1 MRRIHLLL
9 QQLQTRL
16 VQRGHGRAH
25 DVPEPRGELRRRD
38 GRDLRAGDV
47 VGDGRR
53 ERRVV
58 EEIAGVGRLVE
69 DVGEAS
75 VAGADGGDG
84 AGDERVV
91 GGEVRGQ
98 VAGGAEG
105 LEGGVGGGEGRVG
118 VGLEVDPEVE
128 GLAGGGVEDAVL
140 GVGRRE
146 RRDRV
151 LAVERV
157 EDRVDV
163 EGGEGAGGGEGAF
176 FVADLLGSAVS
187 RVSEEMGL
195 VVRR

>member
-1 MRRIHLLL
+1 M
-9 QQLQTRL
+9 
-16 VQRGHGRAH
+16 
-25 DVPEPRGELRRRD
+25 PEPRGELRRRD

-187 RVSEEMGL
+187 RVSEEIGL